1 MGEALQQWHHTRLQ
15 RPVCHAPAAE
25 GDSLFGLNL
34 CTSQRKVVILG
45 GVAARMTIFG
55 KLLILPFVLL
65 SAAVWAVVGLVFWIP
80 LLAKSVTIFTF
91 TILSHAIVG
100 RSIDHSAEYLKKS
113 ITYYLNGFV
122 IILGILWEKVDS
134 DKSKLMDS
142 DVDIGFLSSLI
153 SNISKIFGMVLF
165 AAIFWASLF
174 LFINHF
180 GLIEINAV
188 ESAKS
193 WLLNMFRGDSIQR
206 FIPRN

>member
-1 MGEALQQWHHTRLQ
+1 
-15 RPVCHAPAAE
+15 
-25 GDSLFGLNL
+25 
-34 CTSQRKVVILG
+34 
-45 GVAARMTIFG
+45 
-55 KLLILPFVLL
+55 
-65 SAAVWAVVGLVFWIP
+65 
-80 LLAKSVTIFTF
+80 
-91 TILSHAIVG
+91 
-100 RSIDHSAEYLKKS
+100 
-113 ITYYLNGFV
+113 
-122 IILGILWEKVDS
+122 LWEKEDS
-134 DKSKLMDS
+134 DKTKLTDS

-165 AAIFWASLF
+165 AGIFWASLF